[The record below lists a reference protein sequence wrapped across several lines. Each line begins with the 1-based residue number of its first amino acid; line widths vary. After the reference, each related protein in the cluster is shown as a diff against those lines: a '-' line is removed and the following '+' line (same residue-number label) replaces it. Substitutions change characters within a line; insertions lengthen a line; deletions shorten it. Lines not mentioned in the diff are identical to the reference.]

1 MTKALATLLLFTAW
15 LPAAPLA
22 CVTGSLASYTSLA
35 MGCTVNS
42 VTFAGFTAAA
52 SQGAL
57 IAPASIVVTPLQ
69 TPGSVGFRF
78 DLNSSA
84 AAMEVLGV
92 LINYTVSFANS
103 ASVTLTGSNVAP
115 DGANTGIV
123 DLCSGNFPG
132 AEPTGCTGISTNALA
147 FDVGFLS
154 ELTGG
159 VALPPGAYDVF
170 VDLTVDGGLAGAASL
185 SSATVM
191 HGVPEPATAGVLALG
206 LALLAFKRTAK
217 P

>member
-1 MTKALATLLLFTAW
+1 MTKALAPLLLFTAL

-42 VTFAGFTAAA
+42 VTFAGFTAA

-57 IAPASIVVTPLQ
+57 IAPASILVTPLQ

-84 AAMEVLGV
+84 DAMEVLGV

-103 ASVTLTGSNVAP
+103 ASVTLTGSNVTP

-185 SSATVM
+185 SSATVL
-191 HGVPEPATAGVLALG
+191 HGVPEPATAAALALG
-206 LALLAFKRTAK
+206 LALLALKRTAK